1 MNEKVEVKKT
11 VETEPVAAPAPS
23 LMRRVSWGAIFAGFF
38 VTLVIQIM
46 LTLLGT
52 AIGLTSIDPL
62 RESQP
67 GQGLAIGAGIWLLA
81 SGLVSIW
88 IGACVAGRL
97 AGGPLRSDGL
107 VHGIVTWSLST
118 CATLLLLA
126 TAVGALIGGT
136 GALLSGTLAVA
147 DKTFGHENEAAS
159 VQDQVKSLFPQ
170 AGALL
175 PPTGRTEPNAQTP
188 GTLTQ
193 LAQQDAEVA
202 AALARMEKNAGANQT
217 QDRDQLVNLLTTK
230 HSMSQQ
236 QATDLVNQWDQNFQQ
251 TKNQTEQKAREVG
264 DKAARGASR
273 AALWGF
279 IALLL
284 GLLAAAWGGW
294 TGAASIPEYLEVTPT
309 RPIRT

>member
-1 MNEKVEVKKT
+1 MKENVEVKT
-11 VETEPVAAPAPS
+11 VETEAVPAPS

-52 AIGLTSIDPL
+52 AIGLASMEPL

-67 GQGLAIGAGIWLLA
+67 GQGLALGAGIWLLA

-97 AGGPLRSDGL
+97 SGGPLRSDGL

-118 CATLLLLA
+118 CATLVLLT
-126 TAVGALIGGT
+126 TAVGALLGGT
-136 GALLSGTLAVA
+136 GALLSGTLVVGN
-147 DKTFGHENEAAS
+147 KTFGHQNETAS
-159 VQDQVKSLFPQ
+159 LQDQVKSIFPE
-170 AGALL
+170 AGTLL
-175 PPTGRTEPNAQTP
+175 PPTGRAESTNQSPV
-188 GTLTQ
+188 TLTQ
-193 LAQQDAEVA
+193 LAQQDSDVA
-202 AALARMEKNAGANQT
+202 AALTQMQKNGGANQT
-217 QDRDQLVNLLTTK
+217 QDREQLINLLTTK

-236 QATDLVNQWDQNFQQ
+236 QATDLVNQWDQNLQQ
-251 TKNQTEQKAREVG
+251 AKTQTEQKARDVG
-264 DKAARGASR
+264 DKAAHGVSQ

-294 TGAASIPEYLEVTPT
+294 SGAASVAKYIEIGPVPT
-309 RPIRT
+309 RTV